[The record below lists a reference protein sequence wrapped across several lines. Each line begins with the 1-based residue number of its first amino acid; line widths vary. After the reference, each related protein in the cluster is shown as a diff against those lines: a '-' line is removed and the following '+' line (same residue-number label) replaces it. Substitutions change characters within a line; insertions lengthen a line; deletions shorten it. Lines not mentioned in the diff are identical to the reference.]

1 MKAPSRDFARSD
13 KCLLFQWAL
22 LLSQTLEMVP
32 FDILR
37 AHRIMLFKRVE
48 RLETVAPDQLRIA
61 SDLHDIGKALVHEE
75 AMVPAIT

>member
-1 MKAPSRDFARSD
+1 M
-13 KCLLFQWAL
+13 LL
-22 LLSQTLEMVP
+22 
-32 FDILR
+32 
-37 AHRIMLFKRVE
+37 KRVE